1 MARIIKIMS
10 WNVNGIR
17 SLLKK
22 GFVNWLQEA
31 QPDILCLQEV
41 KIQPDQLPQ
50 ELVQQPGYE
59 IFWNC
64 AERKG
69 YSGVAVFSREKPIG
83 MSNSMG
89 IPKFDA
95 EGRLQRLDFDTFTL
109 FNVYFPNGKMG
120 PDRLQF
126 KMDFYDAFLSMTEQL
141 RSEGKSVIFV
151 GDVNTAHNEI
161 DIARPKENS
170 KISGFLPIEREWMDK
185 LDSLGYVDTFRKFYP
200 DTVQYSW
207 WDLKSG
213 ARKRNVGWRLDYVY
227 TTPELLDRVKS
238 AYILPDVEG
247 SDHCPVG
254 IDLAIP

>member
-1 MARIIKIMS
+1 
-10 WNVNGIR
+10 
-17 SLLKK
+17 
-22 GFVNWLQEA
+22 
-31 QPDILCLQEV
+31 
-41 KIQPDQLPQ
+41 
-50 ELVQQPGYE
+50 
-59 IFWNC
+59 
-64 AERKG
+64 
-69 YSGVAVFSREKPIG
+69 
-83 MSNSMG
+83 
-89 IPKFDA
+89 
-95 EGRLQRLDFDTFTL
+95 
-109 FNVYFPNGKMG
+109 MG